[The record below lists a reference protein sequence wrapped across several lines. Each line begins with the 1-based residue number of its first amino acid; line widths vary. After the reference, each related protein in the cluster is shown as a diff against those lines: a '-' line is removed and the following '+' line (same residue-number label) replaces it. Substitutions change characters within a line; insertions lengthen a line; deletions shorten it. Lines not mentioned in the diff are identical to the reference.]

1 MPAMSKA
8 QLIEKI
14 QEYGETPPSTWGKT
28 QLEGRLAELK
38 HLHQVEE
45 GSQTKSRVA
54 ELNKAARKK
63 DHLLAYMKDNN
74 IQHSG
79 HETISQLLAL
89 GHRHILETT
98 SPRGSDATRFGKHA
112 NLTYSEVA
120 NQDWNYVQWM
130 LTTCQEA
137 GGLKGT
143 SDWRLKRFIQW
154 YTHGQKGIQ
163 KPAGS
168 SKKVEQQGCQVS
180 RLCSKDLCD
189 ELASPRRE
197 DGLLIHGH
205 LWLQFFQPRPRRRW
219 RQSQRQSWKFNAS
232 RANFAIS
239 SVPRRSAP
247 AVLHL
252 RLLGRSHNEW

>member
-98 SPRGSDATRFGKHA
+98 SPRGSDAMGFGKHA

-120 NQDWNYVQWM
+120 NQDWNDVQWM

-168 SKKVEQQGCQVS
+168 SKKVEN
-180 RLCSKDLCD
+180 SKDVKSQGY
-189 ELASPRRE
+189 APKTYAMNSPRQEEKTDSSFTVISAPVLPTETEEEMETISETELEIQRLE
-197 DGLLIHGH
+197 GQLRD
-205 LWLQFFQPRPRRRW
+205 LQRAKKER
-219 RQSQRQSWKFNAS
+219 SS
-232 RANFAIS
+232 RA
-239 SVPRRSAP
+239 AP
-247 AVLHL
+247 APP
-252 RLLGRSHNEW
+252 RAEPQ

>member
-14 QEYGETPPSTWGKT
+14 QEYGETPPCTWGKT

-98 SPRGSDATRFGKHA
+98 SPRGSDAMGFGKHA

-143 SDWRLKRFIQW
+143 SDWRLKRFVQW

-168 SKKVEQQGCQVS
+168 SKKVEN
-180 RLCSKDLCD
+180 SKDVKSQGY
-189 ELASPRRE
+189 APKTYAMNSPRQEEKTDSSFTVISAPVLPTETEEEMETISETELEIQRLE
-197 DGLLIHGH
+197 GQLRD
-205 LWLQFFQPRPRRRW
+205 LQRAKKER
-219 RQSQRQSWKFNAS
+219 SS
-232 RANFAIS
+232 RA
-239 SVPRRSAP
+239 AP
-247 AVLHL
+247 APP
-252 RLLGRSHNEW
+252 RAEPQ